1 MTWTYYNFL
10 LVFLVVPITLI
21 LLVSRRL
28 FRKEHFRALGV
39 LYLIVMVYT
48 APWDNYAVY
57 QGIWSFD
64 RSRTLGLFIKH
75 LPVEEYAF
83 FLLQTTLVG
92 LVMILM
98 LERRRARSH

>member
-10 LVFLVVPITLI
+10 LVFLVLPITVL
-21 LLVSRRL
+21 LLVGRRL
-28 FRKEHFRALGV
+28 FRREHVRALGILYIIV
-39 LYLIVMVYT
+39 LVYT

-64 RSRTLGLFIKH
+64 RSRTLGVFIKYLPLEEH
-75 LPVEEYAF
+75 LF

-92 LVMILM
+92 LLMIWM
-98 LERRRARSH
+98 LERRRTGRR